1 MLVLEKNLITQ
12 KYKISE
18 VVFEAGKGLM
28 DEFTM
33 IHILTFLCQSVN
45 CVYVWLMCPKLL
57 SKYYL

>member
-33 IHILTFLCQSVN
+33 IRILTFLCQSVN
-45 CVYVWLMCPKLL
+45 CVYV
-57 SKYYL
+57 